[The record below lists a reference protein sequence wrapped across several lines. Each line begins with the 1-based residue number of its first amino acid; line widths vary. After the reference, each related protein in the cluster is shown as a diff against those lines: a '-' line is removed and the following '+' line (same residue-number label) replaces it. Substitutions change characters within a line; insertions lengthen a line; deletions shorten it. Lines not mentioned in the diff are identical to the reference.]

1 MVNICNSEQHV
12 VLMRILDARNRPS
25 ITPDM
30 PLWKLKLTEEEY
42 TNLKETLVQNAYR
55 LEDFGIEAALCYAE
69 WWRRD
74 YNGGIPSREDVAVGL
89 GLPHYCWEQL
99 YKAARHGLISLPFK
113 IRRRFHKYRI
123 RIGICCG
130 NVERYSIRSN
140 CSQHNLDL
148 IVRRRNLPCSKLD
161 RCHFRIHCSIWCQ
174 RTSKAKIV

>member
-69 WWRRD
+69 WWNSFQRRCC
-74 YNGGIPSREDVAVGL
+74 S
-89 GLPHYCWEQL
+89 
-99 YKAARHGLISLPFK
+99 
-113 IRRRFHKYRI
+113 RI
-123 RIGICCG
+123 RTASLLLGATI
-130 NVERYSIRSN
+130 
-140 CSQHNLDL
+140 
-148 IVRRRNLPCSKLD
+148 
-161 RCHFRIHCSIWCQ
+161 
-174 RTSKAKIV
+174 

>member
-42 TNLKETLVQNAYR
+42 TNLKETLAQNAYR

-74 YNGGIPSREDVAVGL
+74 YNGGIPSREDVAV
-89 GLPHYCWEQL
+89 
-99 YKAARHGLISLPFK
+99 
-113 IRRRFHKYRI
+113 RI
-123 RIGICCG
+123 RTASLLLGATI
-130 NVERYSIRSN
+130 
-140 CSQHNLDL
+140 
-148 IVRRRNLPCSKLD
+148 
-161 RCHFRIHCSIWCQ
+161 
-174 RTSKAKIV
+174 

>member
-74 YNGGIPSREDVAVGL
+74 YKWRNSF
-89 GLPHYCWEQL
+89 Q
-99 YKAARHGLISLPFK
+99 
-113 IRRRFHKYRI
+113 RRCCSRI
-123 RIGICCG
+123 RTASLLLGATI
-130 NVERYSIRSN
+130 
-140 CSQHNLDL
+140 
-148 IVRRRNLPCSKLD
+148 
-161 RCHFRIHCSIWCQ
+161 
-174 RTSKAKIV
+174 